1 MENELPN
8 CADAASI
15 DVLWLCLGMRLRN
28 CKQKGAGS
36 IMLSV
41 RSRGLLLRELNKG
54 ETDEKTR
61 FHQIFGLGSYGCTG

>member
-1 MENELPN
+1 MENELPI

-15 DVLWLCLGMRLRN
+15 GVLWLCLSMRLRN

-41 RSRGLLLRELNKG
+41 RSRSKLLRELNKG

-61 FHQIFGLGSYGCTG
+61 FHQIFGLGGYGCTG